1 MKKRLIIYLNS
12 ILICLFFSF
21 QTWAST
27 TTTSCGDGCTKTE
40 TLDGSTNTHII
51 TIDGDRTRSYP
62 HNLAVLED
70 NKRYRLTNY
79 LHLENGNYKV
89 DVPERN
95 NTLSADIINYGKL
108 ISVAS
113 TGATSAID
121 AQWGNITEKLHV
133 TNYGEIRTE
142 GTGSNECA
150 ICSRYFKR
158 AGTTL
163 GESTLKIPTEV
174 VYEVHNLGKDAQLL
188 ANGGPSIWLDNGK
201 FTQIN
206 NEGSILSKSVKV
218 PTIWIRY
225 STQVALQNSGN
236 IKSLGH
242 SAVFIQNAN
251 EINVMNRG
259 HLENSDP
266 TKTVVSLTGESVSL
280 VNTGKISFSHNDPTQ
295 RNRAISLNGSKK
307 SELILKAGS
316 EINGFVSTNSDNKNN
331 QLILEQTGEEQGL
344 LYGKNKFQNFHT
356 LTMSGEKWT
365 LSAPFTFKE
374 TIHAESGQLV
384 LKQGSLTAPHIILGE
399 KSELMFASDYALE
412 GKFTHQGKFT
422 FAHNEPTAQF
432 KNVTINGDYQGHN
445 GILHL
450 SADFNGTT
458 NPTDALFIR
467 GNATGKTRV
476 AIHHIGADAENAV
489 NGVKIIE
496 TNTSTDHAFVIDNYL
511 SKGAFVYQLEKR
523 HETNQDN
530 WYLTSYIGGT
540 PSYRAEMASYAN
552 NLYAAHQLFQLRLED
567 RLSRHHFLNQSA
579 DNTVWI
585 RAVEGTNHH
594 RMRDN
599 QNTTKSQRYVT
610 QLGKTVI
617 NQAHYHAGVMF
628 GYAKQ
633 SSKTRSSRVG
643 TSRGKVQGYA
653 LGVYGTWYQNPNDD
667 TGLYLDSWLQYQ
679 WFKNQVINPASSND
693 NYRTQGL
700 SASLEL
706 DYHLPLVQY
715 TVADLKHSFNI
726 QPQAQFI
733 WQKLNSK
740 QHRDPQHTLIH
751 YMGQQNMQ
759 TRLGIKF
766 SLDSHFLKTHW
777 NLKPYIAV
785 NWLHHAKDYGITINE
800 VVNRIEGVKQLL
812 EYKAGIGSQFGR
824 HLRFWL
830 DTTHQRGK
838 QQFKDNQLNIGF
850 NLLF

>member
-1 MKKRLIIYLNS
+1 MTHLKKSSLPLILTS
-12 ILICLFFSF
+12 LCLSSNV
-21 QTWAST
+21 WSSVN
-27 TTTSCGDGCTKTE
+27 TTSCGEGCTVTE
-40 TLDGSTNTHII
+40 EIDTATDTHII
-51 TIDGDRTRSYP
+51 TIDGDKTRSYS
-62 HNLAVLED
+62 HHLAVLED
-70 NKRYRLTNY
+70 NKRYRLTNH
-79 LHLENGNYKV
+79 LHLENGDYKV
-89 DVPERN
+89 NAPERN
-95 NTLSADIINYGKL
+95 NARSAEIINHGKL
-108 ISVAS
+108 ISSAPA
-113 TGATSAID
+113 GATSAID

-133 TNYGEIRTE
+133 TNYGEIRTD
-142 GTGSNECA
+142 GLGGNECA

-158 AGTTL
+158 AGTL
-163 GESTLKIPTEV
+163 AESTLKTPTEV
-174 VYEVHNLGKDAQLL
+174 VYEVHNLGKEAQLL

-201 FTQIN
+201 FTHIN
-206 NEGSILSKSVKV
+206 NEGTILSKSKV
-218 PTIWIRY
+218 IPSVAIRY
-225 STQVALQNSGN
+225 TTHADLQNRGT

-251 EINVMNRG
+251 KIDFMNSG
-259 HLENSDP
+259 NLESSDP
-266 TKTVVSLTGESVSL
+266 TKTVVSLGGESVSL
-280 VNTGKISFSHNDPTQ
+280 VNAGKISFSQNDPTKQ
-295 RNRAISLNGSKK
+295 SRAIGLTGSEKV
-307 SELILKAGS
+307 ELILKTGS
-316 EINGFVSTNSDNKNN
+316 KIDGFVATSANGKNN
-331 QLILEQTGEEQGL
+331 QLILTETGEEQGL

-356 LTMSGEKWT
+356 LTMRGKKWT
-365 LSAPFTFKE
+365 LSDPFIFKE
-374 TIHAESGQLV
+374 TIYAESGQLV
-384 LKQGSLTAPHIILGE
+384 LKQGSLTATNIILGE
-399 KSELMFASDYALE
+399 KSELMFASDYELN

-422 FAHNEPTAQF
+422 FAHHEPTPVF
-432 KNVTINGDYQGHN
+432 KNVTINEDYQGHN
-445 GILHL
+445 GTLHL

-458 NPTDALFIR
+458 NPTDTLFIR

-496 TNTSTDHAFVIDNYL
+496 TNTSTDNAFVIDNYL
-511 SKGAFVYQLEKR
+511 SKGAFVYHLEKR

-552 NLYAAHQLFQLRLED
+552 NFYAAHQLFQLRLED

-579 DNTVWI
+579 DKTFWI
-585 RAVEGTNHH
+585 RAVEGTNHN

-599 QNTTKSQRYVT
+599 QNTTKAQRYVT

-633 SSKTRSSRVG
+633 SSKTHSSRVG
-643 TSRGKVQGYA
+643 TSRGKVQSYA

-667 TGLYLDSWLQYQ
+667 TGLYIDSWLQYQ

-706 DYHLPLVQY
+706 GYHLPLVQY

-740 QHRDPQHTLIH
+740 QHREPQQTLIH
-751 YMGQQNMQ
+751 YIGQQNTQ
-759 TRLGIKF
+759 TRLGVRF
-766 SLDSHFLKTHW
+766 SLDSHFLNTQW
-777 NLKPYIAV
+777 NLKPYFEV
-785 NWLHHAKDYGITINE
+785 NWLHHAKDYGITIND
-800 VVNRIEGVKQLL
+800 VVNHIEGAKQLF
-812 EYKAGIGSQFGR
+812 EYKVGIASQFGR

-838 QQFKDNQLNIGF
+838 QQFKDNQLNVGF
-850 NLLF
+850 NILF

>member
-70 NKRYRLTNY
+70 NKRYRLTNH
-79 LHLENGNYKV
+79 LHLEHGGYKV

-95 NTLSADIINYGKL
+95 NARSAEIINYGKL
-108 ISVAS
+108 ISAAPA
-113 TGATSAID
+113 GATSAID

-133 TNYGEIRTE
+133 TNYGEIRTD
-142 GTGSNECA
+142 GLGGNECA

-158 AGTTL
+158 SPNGNTI
-163 GESTLKIPTEV
+163 STPTEV
-174 VYEVHNLGKDAQLL
+174 VYEVHNLGKEAQLL

-201 FTQIN
+201 LTKIN
-206 NEGSILSKSVKV
+206 NEGTIFSKSARI
-218 PTIWIRY
+218 PTIWIRH
-225 STQVALQNSGN
+225 SAQVELQNSGN

-242 SAVFIQNAN
+242 SAVFIQNSN
-251 EINVMNRG
+251 KINVMNSG
-259 HLENSDP
+259 HLENSDL
-266 TKTVVSLTGESVSL
+266 TKTVVSLGGESVSL
-280 VNTGKISFSHNDPTQ
+280 VNAGKISFSQNDPSKQ
-295 RNRAISLNGSKK
+295 SRAIGLTGSEKV
-307 SELILKAGS
+307 ELILKTGS
-316 EINGFVSTNSDNKNN
+316 KIEGFVATSANGKNN
-331 QLILEQTGEEQGL
+331 QLILTETGEEQGL

-356 LTMSGEKWT
+356 LTMRGEKWT
-365 LSAPFTFKE
+365 LSDPFTFKE

-384 LKQGSLTAPHIILGE
+384 LKQGSLTAANIILGE
-399 KSELMFASDYALE
+399 KSELMFASDYALD

-422 FAHNEPTAQF
+422 FAHHEPTPVF
-432 KNVTINGDYQGHN
+432 KNVTINEDYQGHN
-445 GILHL
+445 GTLHL

-458 NPTDALFIR
+458 NPTDTLFIR

-476 AIHHIGADAENAV
+476 AIHHIGSDAENAV

-579 DNTVWI
+579 DKIVWI
-585 RAVEGTNHH
+585 RAVEGTNHN

-599 QNTTKSQRYVT
+599 QNTTKAQRYVT

-667 TGLYLDSWLQYQ
+667 TGLYLDSWLATISMVQ
-679 WFKNQVINPASSND
+679 KSSD
-693 NYRTQGL
+693 Q
-700 SASLEL
+700 SSL
-706 DYHLPLVQY
+706 V
-715 TVADLKHSFNI
+715 
-726 QPQAQFI
+726 
-733 WQKLNSK
+733 
-740 QHRDPQHTLIH
+740 
-751 YMGQQNMQ
+751 
-759 TRLGIKF
+759 
-766 SLDSHFLKTHW
+766 
-777 NLKPYIAV
+777 
-785 NWLHHAKDYGITINE
+785 
-800 VVNRIEGVKQLL
+800 
-812 EYKAGIGSQFGR
+812 
-824 HLRFWL
+824 
-830 DTTHQRGK
+830 
-838 QQFKDNQLNIGF
+838 
-850 NLLF
+850 